1 MGTREVMKTW
11 AEKAAWCTESREE
24 DWMQM
29 CGEGEYAILNHQL
42 GLEPTGTQNDVS
54 LDATKDGDDFFG
66 QAYVD
71 AFTYCYE
78 PDRQRFQEQVTAE
91 NVLKEIRQHG
101 SFGIDYH
108 LIIKGVP
115 RPVTLKAAMFKDG
128 DEEKMVVGV
137 REWKARKE

>member
-42 GLEPTGTQNDVS
+42 GLEPTGTQNDVTS
-54 LDATKDGDDFFG
+54 FNTGGLEVNVTERFYFDSRTQEILEHITIPFAIY
-66 QAYVD
+66 Q
-71 AFTYCYE
+71 YE

-91 NVLKEIRQHG
+91 NVLKEIRQQKT
-101 SFGIDYH
+101 
-108 LIIKGVP
+108 IKSI
-115 RPVTLKAAMFKDG
+115 
-128 DEEKMVVGV
+128 
-137 REWKARKE
+137 